1 MRKTI
6 RLGEAE
12 ETIAEMDLSFVDD
25 DIAETD
31 ENTQMIISGWYV
43 YLPEFNLKLH
53 EGIVGI
59 WDEEMKGYMPDFA
72 VTVVCEGDSDNT
84 GSRSEAYVVNE
95 SGESTQAD
103 FPADLLYYEQDGF
116 VSTMANWLNGRLSI
130 GNIEQL
136 KCEIILPEKAESEEN
151 YEVFNQS
158 E

>member
-1 MRKTI
+1 MRKTS

-12 ETIAEMDLSFVDD
+12 EIIAEMDLSFVDD

-53 EGIVGI
+53 KGIVGI

-72 VTVVCEGDSDNT
+72 VTLVCEGNSYNT
-84 GSRSEAYVVNE
+84 GSGSGAYVVSE

-103 FPADLLYYEQDGF
+103 FPADLLYYGQDGF
-116 VSTMANWLNGRLSI
+116 ASAMANWLNGRLSI
-130 GNIEQL
+130 GDIEQL

-151 YEVFNQS
+151 YEVFN
-158 E
+158 